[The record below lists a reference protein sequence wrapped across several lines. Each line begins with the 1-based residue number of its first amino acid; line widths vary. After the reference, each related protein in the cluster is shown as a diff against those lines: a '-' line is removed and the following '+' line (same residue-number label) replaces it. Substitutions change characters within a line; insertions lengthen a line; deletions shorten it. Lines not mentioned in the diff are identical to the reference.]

1 MCSSDLPEELARRVG
16 SLFQHADQQ
25 LFARTVR
32 EDVSF
37 GPRTHEGAKAWDTF
51 MTLGET
57 ATKLGVSF
65 YHYIHDRV
73 SGASQMPTLADLI
86 EERAK
91 LLNLGVSWNT
101 S

>member
-1 MCSSDLPEELARRVG
+1 VG
-16 SLFQHADQQ
+16 HLYDAG
-25 LFARTVR
+25 V
-32 EDVSF
+32 
-37 GPRTHEGAKAWDTF
+37 
-51 MTLGET
+51 T

-73 SGASQMPTLADLI
+73 SGAFQMPSLADLI

-91 LLNLGVSWNT
+91 LLNLGASWNT